1 MTDKFVYVTY
11 IRTTPEK
18 VWEALTKP
26 EFTRQY
32 WFGMHQESTWTKGA
46 TWNLVFSD
54 GRIADAGAVLE
65 VDPPN
70 RLVLR
75 WHNEFRPELKDEGDT
90 RCTFVIEQE
99 GELVKLMVTHEAER
113 APKTIEAVSGGWPR
127 VLSSLKSLL
136 ETGAGLPRTDAPPK
150 G

>member
-11 IRTTPEK
+11 IRTTAEK

-32 WFGMHQESTWTKGA
+32 WFGMHQQSEWTKGA
-46 TWNLVFSD
+46 AWNLIFSD

-65 VDPPN
+65 VDPPK

-75 WHNEFRPELKDEGDT
+75 WHNEFRPELNAEGDT

-99 GELVKLMVTHEAER
+99 GELVKLTVTHEAER

-136 ETGAGLPRTDAPPK
+136 ETGAGLPRADTPPK

>member
-1 MTDKFVYVTY
+1 MTSKFMYVTY

-18 VWEALTKP
+18 LWHALTTP
-26 EFTRQY
+26 DFTRKF
-32 WFGMHQESTWTKGA
+32 WFGMHQECDWKQGSSWMLIFA
-46 TWNLVFSD
+46 D
-54 GRIADAGAVLE
+54 GKMADAGEVLE
-65 VDPPN
+65 VDPPR

-90 RCTFVIEQE
+90 RCTFSIEPD
-99 GELVKLMVTHEAER
+99 GDVVKLTISHEAER
-113 APKTIEAVSGGWPR
+113 APRTIDAVSGGWPK

-136 ETGAGLPRTDAPPK
+136 ETGEGLPRSVSPPK